1 MNRIIFLLFL
11 FILTACAKKEDKEL
25 TDAQRNSF
33 FDIVYK
39 TVSIRPIGSSTWLP
53 IGGEQ
58 ELFLKVT
65 TDLSNDEVSTEQE
78 GEYSISYK
86 SYSPSINNISPC
98 QGGYEGKFEV
108 TSVESATIDRDDPDS
123 DYYDVFDNYG
133 NGSLSDEN
141 LEIKIYKF
149 VLMEKNRSLYPE
161 NTCPNLQNTFYLD
174 IIRFTNGELIVEDE
188 SQGFEYLMQPK
199 KK

>member
-1 MNRIIFLLFL
+1 MNKYLICFIFL
-11 FILTACAKKEDKEL
+11 LTACAKKEVKEFS
-25 TDAQRNSF
+25 DAEKNSF

-39 TVSIRPIGSSTWLP
+39 TVSIRPIGSSTWLS
-53 IGGEQ
+53 ISGEQ

-78 GEYSISYK
+78 GVYSISYK
-86 SYSPSINNISPC
+86 QYSPNINNISPC

-108 TSVESATIDRDDPDS
+108 TSVESQIVDRGDTDS
-123 DYYDVFDNYG
+123 EYYDVFDNYG
-133 NGSLSDEN
+133 NGSSNEDTVD
-141 LEIKIYKF
+141 IKIYNF
-149 VLMEKNRSLYPE
+149 SLMETNRSLYPE
-161 NTCPNLQNTFYLD
+161 ESCPNLQSTFYLD